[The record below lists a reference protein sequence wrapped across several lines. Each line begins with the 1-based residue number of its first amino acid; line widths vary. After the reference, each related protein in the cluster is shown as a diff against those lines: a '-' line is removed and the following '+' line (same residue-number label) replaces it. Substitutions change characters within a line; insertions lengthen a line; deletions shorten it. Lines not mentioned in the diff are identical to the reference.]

1 MRNMICGLALGMLA
15 LGLLGCST
23 EPKGEEAKASL
34 RDDAQS
40 TLSQF
45 TREDPGFRGF
55 LDRGRGYVIFPSV
68 GKGGLGVGGAYGRG
82 EVYEGGKMIGYAD
95 LTQGSIGL
103 QAGGQTYSEV
113 IVFEN
118 EDALNRFKNN
128 KLEFAANASAVALKA
143 GASAAARFENGIA
156 VFTKPKG
163 GLMFEASIGGQK
175 FNFKAA
181 DRAEHQ
187 QHHQQ

>member
-23 EPKGEEAKASL
+23 EPKTEEAK
-34 RDDAQS
+34 S
-40 TLSQF
+40 TLHSDVQATLNEFSQ
-45 TREDPGFRGF
+45 TDSSFRDFINKGA
-55 LDRGRGYVIFPSV
+55 GYAVFPSV
-68 GKGGLGVGGAYGRG
+68 GKGGLGVGGAYGHG
-82 EVYEGGKMIGYAD
+82 EVYQHDQMIGYAD
-95 LTQGSIGL
+95 LTQASIGL

-118 EDALNRFKNN
+118 EDALNKFKNN

-143 GASAAARFENGIA
+143 GAAATARFENGVA
-156 VFTKPKG
+156 VFVKPKG

-175 FNFKAA
+175 FNFKPIS
-181 DRAEHQ
+181 R
-187 QHHQQ
+187 

>member
-23 EPKGEEAKASL
+23 EPKTEEAKASL
-34 RDDAQS
+34 HDDVQS
-40 TLSQF
+40 TLNQF
-45 TREDPGFRGF
+45 SREDPGFKDF
-55 LDRGRGYVIFPSV
+55 LNKGAGYVIFPSV
-68 GKGGLGVGGAYGRG
+68 GKGGLGVGGAYGHG
-82 EVYEGGKMIGYAD
+82 EVYQNGKMIGFAD
-95 LTQGSIGL
+95 LTQASIGL
-103 QAGGQTYSEV
+103 QAGGQAYSEV

-118 EDALNRFKNN
+118 ETALNHFKNN

-156 VFTKPKG
+156 VFTHPKG

-175 FNFKAA
+175 FNFKPSEG
-181 DRAEHQ
+181 RQ
-187 QHHQQ
+187 

>member
-23 EPKGEEAKASL
+23 EPKTEEAKASL
-34 RDDAQS
+34 HDEVQA
-40 TLSQF
+40 TLKDF
-45 TREDPGFRGF
+45 TREDAGFQKF
-55 LDRGRGYVIFPSV
+55 LDRGVGYVVFPSV
-68 GKGGLGVGGAYGRG
+68 GKGGLGVGGAYGHG
-82 EVYEGGKMIGYAD
+82 EVYQNGKMIGYAD
-95 LTQGSIGL
+95 LTQASIGL
-103 QAGGQTYSEV
+103 QAGGQAYSEV

-118 EDALNRFKNN
+118 EEALNKFKNN

-143 GASAAARFENGIA
+143 GAAAAARFENGIA

-175 FNFKAA
+175 FNFKP
-181 DRAEHQ
+181 AEGR
-187 QHHQQ
+187 

>member
-23 EPKGEEAKASL
+23 EPKSEEAKASL
-34 RDDAQS
+34 RDEVQT
-40 TLSQF
+40 TLRDFS
-45 TREDPGFRGF
+45 REDPGFQKF
-55 LDRGRGYVIFPSV
+55 LDRGVGYVVFPSV
-68 GKGGLGVGGAYGRG
+68 GKGGLGVGGAYGHA
-82 EVYEGGKMIGYAD
+82 EVYQNGKMIGYAD
-95 LTQGSIGL
+95 LTQASIGL

-118 EDALNRFKNN
+118 EDALNKFKNN
-128 KLEFAANASAVALKA
+128 KLEFAANASAVALKS
-143 GASAAARFENGIA
+143 GASAAARFENGVA

-175 FNFKAA
+175 FNFKP
-181 DRAEHQ
+181 AEGR
-187 QHHQQ
+187 

>member
-1 MRNMICGLALGMLA
+1 MICGLALGMLA

-23 EPKGEEAKASL
+23 EPKTEEAKASL
-34 RDDAQS
+34 HDEVQA
-40 TLSQF
+40 TLKDFS
-45 TREDPGFRGF
+45 REDAGFQKF
-55 LDRGRGYVIFPSV
+55 LDRGVGYVVFPSV

-82 EVYEGGKMIGYAD
+82 EVYQNGKMIGFAD
-95 LTQGSIGL
+95 LTQASIGL

-118 EDALNRFKNN
+118 DDALNRFKNN
-128 KLEFAANASAVALKA
+128 KLEFSAQASAIALKS
-143 GASAAARFENGIA
+143 GASAQARFENGVA

-175 FNFKAA
+175 FNFKP
-181 DRAEHQ
+181 AEGR
-187 QHHQQ
+187 